1 MHSVKKSTG
10 FAVKA
15 VGLYNNNN
23 NNNNNNN
30 STFEGEVYKIS
41 HCYQNR
47 SYNLQKSHTKV
58 SCYVSN
64 IRKYHVSYYSLQA
77 QRS

>member
-1 MHSVKKSTG
+1 MERVKKSAG

-15 VGLYNNNN
+15 VGSY
-23 NNNNNNN
+23 NNNN
-30 STFEGEVYKIS
+30 STFEVEVQKIS

-47 SYNLQKSHTKV
+47 GYNLQESHT

-64 IRKYHVSYYSLQA
+64 IRK
-77 QRS
+77 